1 MNQHLINLFAI
12 NYVDLALALATIV
25 IGFVAIK
32 KAVEEFCQ
40 TFGIKLRYLEEKQEM
55 KKCQT
60 EVKTRLAEL
69 GLRQDKFE
77 KQHGDNVKA
86 RDKFNKEIMERIDA
100 LHKDIDAMR
109 EEIDRREAQ
118 KRFKKLR
125 YDLLNFS
132 DKIVRCESVSAEMIS
147 EIYDEIELY
156 ENLSKEYGFE
166 NGRVNVSISVIQQ
179 KYEELLKNGKV
190 TR

>member
-60 EVKTRLAEL
+60 EVKIRLAEL

-77 KQHGDNVKA
+77 KQHEDNIKA